1 MQPEHKDLWAEIK
14 ANKKELYSEVD
25 DLKRMSYQQETQI
38 EVLKEKV
45 AEEKYLKEKSQLFIR
60 WGGGIAFTIIMGLT
74 SWVNSTSEL
83 VTRYDERIHAME
95 VQIEKNRNGVNDVS
109 DNVIK
114 VQDWADEKFQPKQ

>member
-1 MQPEHKDLWAEIK
+1 MEHDKLWNEI
-14 ANKKELYSEVD
+14 NSLKEKTY
-25 DLKRMSYQQETQI
+25 RQETQI

-45 AEEKYLKEKSQLFIR
+45 SEEKYSKEKSQLFIR

-83 VTRYDERIHAME
+83 VTRYDERINSME
-95 VQIEKNRNGVNDVS
+95 TQIEKNRVGINEVS